1 VSRAAVRADGNV
13 IASIGAGLVALVGVT
28 HSDTE
33 RDAAYIADKMA
44 NLRVFGD
51 EEGKMNR
58 SVLEIGG
65 EALVVS
71 QFTLYADATKGRRPS
86 FVDAAEPAGAAALV
100 DDVVARLGHHGV
112 PTRTGRFG
120 ARMQVDLVNDGP
132 VTILI
137 ES

>member
-1 VSRAAVRADGNV
+1 VRADGNV

-86 FVDAAEPAGAAALV
+86 FVDAADPAGAAALV
-100 DDVVARLGHHGV
+100 DVVVARLGHLGV